1 MSNNNVQSNDDPKA
15 YHDIMD
21 ATDAIL
27 DRWADGED
35 LSAENEKEATD
46 EAPEEE
52 TIEDTSSDTTEDE
65 DQDYEE
71 VVEETE
77 EDPDTS
83 EDDTE
88 EEDEPEEAEEDDE
101 TEVELSDDTLVEI
114 QVDGEIQQASLA
126 DLKRLHG
133 QEASL
138 TRKSQEVA
146 AKRKEA
152 EEAIGKAHISY
163 QKLLERA
170 EARMKPYQE
179 VDMLVASRQMS
190 TEDFAAFRREAQEA
204 EKDLKFLKEESDA
217 FYKDAQAQ
225 QQKQVQQAATECIK
239 VLQQELPDWGDEL
252 YNSIRTYAV
261 SQGLPQ
267 EQVDQYV
274 DPQVIMILNKARL
287 YDQTKATATQKKAK
301 AKVIKAK
308 NTTRRVL
315 KAKKAP
321 QTDADL
327 KVQRQR
333 KAQDKLRKNSSR
345 SGDLD
350 DIADALMSRWER

>member
-1 MSNNNVQSNDDPKA
+1 MSNNNVQNNDDPKA

-27 DRWADGED
+27 DRWADGEN

-46 EAPEEE
+46 ENLEEE
-52 TIEDTSSDTTEDE
+52 TIEDTSSDTNEDE
-65 DQDYEE
+65 ELDLSEE
-71 VVEETE
+71 VEETE
-77 EDPDTS
+77 EDPETS
-83 EDDTE
+83 EDTTE
-88 EEDEPEEAEEDDE
+88 EKYEPEETQEDDE

-114 QVDGEIQQASLA
+114 QVDGEVKQASLA

-146 AKRKEA
+146 TKRKEA
-152 EEAIGKAHISY
+152 EDALGKAHLSY

-170 EARMKPYQE
+170 EARMKPYAE

-190 TEDFAAFRREAQEA
+190 TEDFAAFRRESQEA
-204 EKDLKFLKEESDA
+204 EKDLKFLQEESSA
-217 FYKDAQAQ
+217 FYSDAQAQ
-225 QQKQVQQAATECIK
+225 QQKQVQEAATECIK
-239 VLQQELPDWGDEL
+239 VLKNDLPDWGDEL
-252 YNSIRTYAV
+252 YNDIRTYAV

-274 DPQVIMILNKARL
+274 DPQVIKILNKARL
-287 YDQTKATATQKKAK
+287 YDQTKATAQTKKAK
-301 AKVIKAK
+301 AKVIKVK
-308 NTTRRVL
+308 NTARRVL
-315 KAKKAP
+315 KTTKAP
-321 QTDADL
+321 KTDADRN
-327 KVQRQR
+327 VQRQR
-333 KAQDKLRKNSSR
+333 KAQDKLRNNPSR
-345 SGDLD
+345 TGDLE

>member
-71 VVEETE
+71 VIEETE

-114 QVDGEIQQASLA
+114 QVDGEVQQASLA

-152 EEAIGKAHISY
+152 EERK
-163 QKLLERA
+163 
-170 EARMKPYQE
+170 
-179 VDMLVASRQMS
+179 
-190 TEDFAAFRREAQEA
+190 
-204 EKDLKFLKEESDA
+204 KE
-217 FYKDAQAQ
+217 
-225 QQKQVQQAATECIK
+225 
-239 VLQQELPDWGDEL
+239 L
-252 YNSIRTYAV
+252 
-261 SQGLPQ
+261 GL
-267 EQVDQYV
+267 
-274 DPQVIMILNKARL
+274 
-287 YDQTKATATQKKAK
+287 
-301 AKVIKAK
+301 
-308 NTTRRVL
+308 
-315 KAKKAP
+315 
-321 QTDADL
+321 
-327 KVQRQR
+327 
-333 KAQDKLRKNSSR
+333 
-345 SGDLD
+345 
-350 DIADALMSRWER
+350 